1 MASETSG
8 MGIVLGAWRVL
19 AATLLAT
26 GALAAWAAPVTTQGT
41 WYGTDGT
48 NGTLQARDSTGNP
61 LASVTDPNA
70 KYFYDTVLDLTWL
83 GDWNANGAM
92 TWAAANAWAASLT
105 DFGGGWSLP
114 GVLDIGMDGCA
125 GAAFSGTDCGYNVYG
140 SEAARRD
147 SPLAHMYYDTL
158 GNLAPYDVAGND
170 QSGWGLSNTGPFSK
184 MQSDYY
190 WSGTEYA
197 PVTANIWNF
206 DVDSGLQH
214 FGYRFYNEWYAVAVH
229 PGDVAAVPE
238 PQSVVLALLGLA
250 VLWVVRRRRLG

>member
-26 GALAAWAAPVTTQGT
+26 GALTAQAVPVTTQGT

-48 NGTLQARDSTGNP
+48 NGTLRARDSAGNP

-70 KYFYDTVLDLTWL
+70 KYFYDTQLDLTWL
-83 GDWNANGAM
+83 GDWNVNGAKD
-92 TWAAANAWAASLT
+92 WAAANAWAASLT

-114 GVLDIGMDGCA
+114 GVLDTGTPGCV
-125 GAAFSGTDCGYNVYG
+125 GTHFSGAECGWNVYG

-147 SPLAHMYYDTL
+147 SPLAHMFYDTL
-158 GNLAPYDVAGND
+158 GNLALYDTSGNV
-170 QSGWGLSNTGPFSK
+170 QTGWGLSNTGPFSN
-184 MQSDYY
+184 MQSLIY

-197 PVTANIWNF
+197 PDRRLAWYFATNIGNQS
-206 DVDSGLQH
+206 DTYKYGS
-214 FGYRFYNEWYAVAVH
+214 YYAVAVRS
-229 PGDVAAVPE
+229 GDVAAVPE
-238 PQSVVLALLGLA
+238 PRSVVLALLGLA
-250 VLWVVRRRRLG
+250 VLWVVRRRRAG